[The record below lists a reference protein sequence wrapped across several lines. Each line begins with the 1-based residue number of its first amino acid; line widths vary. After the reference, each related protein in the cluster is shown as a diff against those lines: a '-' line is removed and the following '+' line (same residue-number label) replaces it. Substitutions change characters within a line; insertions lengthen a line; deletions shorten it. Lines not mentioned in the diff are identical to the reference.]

1 YTSAHRDA
9 TYVNGPALAQSGAIE
24 GSQDT
29 SAYFD
34 GVNDYVV
41 SPALSPTSQ
50 SVSLELWFKPEA
62 AGVIVSEL
70 GQSTPNTAW
79 HDAQLE
85 ITPSGQVLGS
95 VWILPPVSLGTAS
108 FGSWHHAVVRYDH
121 TTQMLDGYL
130 DGVRSATFSTG
141 DRMAPWESGYT
152 LRYAFGAADSSHRG
166 SGGAAFKGWID
177 EAAVYEK
184 PVSDDR
190 ILAHYKAGK
199 LSGQTTLTAGAHRL
213 RIDYKDPGQD
223 AKLALNWT
231 PPGGSQVQLPI
242 ASVKPRYGL
251 ATSQVDPDGKKT
263 ATEYQ
268 TPELGLATASAVDPA
283 GLNLRSTTTYES
295 PGTGYFR
302 RIART
307 LPKGAASQVTY
318 SWFGPTE
325 TADNPCTTAT
335 ETINQAGQMK
345 STTAADPDG
354 SGPADPIVRQYRYD
368 SQGRIVAQRVA
379 TDANWTCTTYDSRGR
394 IATQKDSSGKTTS
407 MDYSVPDKVTT
418 SYNDSSGTDRTTVA
432 KTDWLGRALSY
443 TDENAS
449 TTRNVYD
456 QVGRVTATYRSLFGG
471 PESQL
476 SATAYDSATSRLAS
490 MTEFASGTARTTTV
504 SYDSAGRL
512 DSTTR
517 PNGVITK
524 DTYHSSR
531 GWLSDISHKKNST
544 ELSSWSYAR
553 NPSGDISQETGAGR
567 TRAFTYDNAG
577 RLTKTVQTGTAPATR
592 NYSYDQNTNRCS
604 TATTCDA
611 SYSYDSADRLTS
623 SPFASSYT
631 YDSHGNLTTADL
643 TKPATA
649 VTSSINGNAA
659 AGATNS
665 HTVTAS
671 AAGTISASVD
681 WQQDTAAKTENS
693 SVGALGE
700 GSYPISVSANGAISA
715 TLTWPSAVPNSNLDL
730 YLYDS
735 TGAEVASSKQL
746 TGNSESVTFDV
757 TGVGAY
763 PDAKSFTLK
772 VKALGLGSSYSLSY
786 THPATANLDLELYSP
801 SGTKVAQAT
810 STTAKPET
818 LSYSAS
824 SSGDYILKVIS
835 KDHPGAYA
843 ATVTYPRM
851 PALQI
856 SYDANDHATEIDDG
870 LAVVKETLSATGR
883 VIRRKVTDPAGVVTE
898 DTLFG
903 YDDSGDSPA
912 YSRPAAG
919 GPVTTYIEGP
929 QGLLVVDVAG
939 TPTYPLA
946 NGHGDIAGTTDAVG
960 VFTPSSETDEFGVGT
975 TPASRLGWLGA
986 KQRYSTGGS
995 LGLIRMGVRLY
1006 DPALGRF
1013 LQVDP
1018 VEGGSAN
1025 DYDYASQDP
1034 VNNLDLGGTHCQK
1047 NRKKWGPCTKH
1058 SGSRRSVSVKL
1069 GAWGKIGVSFGKGG
1083 TRLRYGVGVSLGL
1096 LLAKEKYPKL
1106 LRINTGGAVCVIVCV
1121 GYYKTDYFRRSK
1133 YHHSERSRG
1142 FVGWGIGLDLGNEG
1156 DKLP

>member
-1 YTSAHRDA
+1 GHLARILDPGSEITDFGYDSSGRLTQIRDPLTNDLIASGAIADPTADTHKTLIAYDAAGKATKVTAPVPDSTGAARPEHTYSYVASNKTNVSVAGLTPATGYARQVTMDASNRLIEDRDSAGKLTSHTWDSQDRPTSSTDPAGLKTTTVYDSAGRPTDSYGPAAASEFGADLRSTTAPHSTTAYDEGIDGMAAAWWDNTSIAGPPKAHTTLSNWTDWGSGSPSAQLTADSFSGRLTGEINAPTAGSYGFSTDVATDDGVRLFVDDKAVVERWDTHRGSVSKESPLAYWRLGEASGTTAADYTSAHRDA
-9 TYVNGPALAQSGAIE
+9 TYVNGVGLGQTGAIE
-24 GSQDT
+24 GSADT

-34 GVNDYVV
+34 GVNDYVI

-184 PVSDDR
+184 PVADDR
-190 ILAHYKAGK
+190 IIAHYKAGK
-199 LSGQTTLTAGAHRL
+199 LSGQTSLTAGAHRL
-213 RIDYKDPGQD
+213 RIDYKDPGSD

-251 ATSQVDPDGKKT
+251 ETSQVDSDGKKT
-263 ATEYQ
+263 ATEYAS
-268 TPELGLATASAVDPA
+268 PEIGLATASAVDPA

-307 LPKGAASQVTY
+307 LPKGASSQVTY

-335 ETINQAGQMK
+335 ESINQAGQMK

-354 SGPADPIVRQYRYD
+354 AGPADPIVRQYRYD
-368 SQGRIVAQRVA
+368 PQGRPVAERVA

-394 IATQKDSSGKTTS
+394 VVTQKDSSGKTTS
-407 MDYSVPDKVTT
+407 MDFSVPDKVTT
-418 SYNDSSGTDRTTVA
+418 SYKDSSGTDRTTVA

-449 TTRNVYD
+449 ITRNVYD
-456 QVGRVTATYRSLFGG
+456 QAARVTATYRSLFGG

-476 SATAYDSATSRLAS
+476 SATAYDSATARLAS
-490 MTEFASGTARTTTV
+490 VTEFASGTARATTF

-544 ELSSWSYAR
+544 ELSAWSYAR

-577 RLTKTVQTGTAPATR
+577 RLTKTVQTATAPATR

-611 SYSYDSADRLTS
+611 SYSSYDSADRLVS

-659 AGATNS
+659 AGATSS
-665 HTVTAS
+665 HTVAAS

-681 WQQDTAAKTENS
+681 WQQDTAAKTDNS
-693 SVGALGE
+693 SVGALEE
-700 GSYPISVSANGAISA
+700 GSHPISVSANGAISA
-715 TLTWPSAVPNSNLDL
+715 TLTWPSAVPNANLDL

-772 VKALGLGSSYSLSY
+772 VKALG
-786 THPATANLDLELYSP
+786 
-801 SGTKVAQAT
+801 
-810 STTAKPET
+810 
-818 LSYSAS
+818 
-824 SSGDYILKVIS
+824 
-835 KDHPGAYA
+835 
-843 ATVTYPRM
+843 
-851 PALQI
+851 
-856 SYDANDHATEIDDG
+856 
-870 LAVVKETLSATGR
+870 
-883 VIRRKVTDPAGVVTE
+883 
-898 DTLFG
+898 
-903 YDDSGDSPA
+903 
-912 YSRPAAG
+912 
-919 GPVTTYIEGP
+919 
-929 QGLLVVDVAG
+929 
-939 TPTYPLA
+939 
-946 NGHGDIAGTTDAVG
+946 
-960 VFTPSSETDEFGVGT
+960 
-975 TPASRLGWLGA
+975 
-986 KQRYSTGGS
+986 
-995 LGLIRMGVRLY
+995 
-1006 DPALGRF
+1006 
-1013 LQVDP
+1013 
-1018 VEGGSAN
+1018 
-1025 DYDYASQDP
+1025 
-1034 VNNLDLGGTHCQK
+1034 
-1047 NRKKWGPCTKH
+1047 
-1058 SGSRRSVSVKL
+1058 
-1069 GAWGKIGVSFGKGG
+1069 
-1083 TRLRYGVGVSLGL
+1083 
-1096 LLAKEKYPKL
+1096 
-1106 LRINTGGAVCVIVCV
+1106 
-1121 GYYKTDYFRRSK
+1121 
-1133 YHHSERSRG
+1133 
-1142 FVGWGIGLDLGNEG
+1142 
-1156 DKLP
+1156 